1 MRLKETFTAEHR
13 TFLTDNLLSVV
24 SRGNL
29 GLAKITCNIFQ
40 AFYWHCL
47 HSLQTLASKKYRT
60 LIFANILCIYLCG
73 YLLCGYIPVC
83 NMTFSSS
90 FVFCFFCVYTGS
102 VHIQYFS
109 FYVPVYPVL
118 VCNLY
123 MYVCTYE
130 CLYACMYII

>member
-60 LIFANILCIYLCG
+60 LIFANIVCIYLCG
-73 YLLCGYIPVC
+73 Y
-83 NMTFSSS
+83 
-90 FVFCFFCVYTGS
+90 FCSADFD
-102 VHIQYFS
+102 
-109 FYVPVYPVL
+109 
-118 VCNLY
+118 
-123 MYVCTYE
+123 E
-130 CLYACMYII
+130 CMHTCI